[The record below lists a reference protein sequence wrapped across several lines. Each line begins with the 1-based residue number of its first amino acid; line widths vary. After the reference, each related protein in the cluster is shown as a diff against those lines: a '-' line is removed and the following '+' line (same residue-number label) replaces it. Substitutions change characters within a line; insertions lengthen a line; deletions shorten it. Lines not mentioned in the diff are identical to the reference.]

1 MANNY
6 FQFKQF
12 TIHQDRCAMKVC
24 TDACLFGAWL
34 AEQISRNIDYS
45 VNPKILSEDNQ
56 LKTTCDNN
64 RILDIGSG
72 TGLLTMMLAQKI
84 NCNIDGIEIEQECF
98 EQLKENTSQNDW
110 KKRINLFREDIRN
123 FTSDQPYN
131 FIISNPPF
139 FENDL
144 HSETKGEQLA
154 KHSKELSLEELLNA
168 IDRNLSSDGS
178 YSVLLPFHRIEY
190 FEKKSFQK
198 GFFPINKML
207 VRQTEKHGFFRGMLT
222 FSRNYREC
230 ITEEISIRINNEY
243 SPEFINL
250 LKEYYLYL

>member
-1 MANNY
+1 
-6 FQFKQF
+6 
-12 TIHQDRCAMKVC
+12 MKVC
-24 TDACLFGAWL
+24 TDACMFGAWVSGK
-34 AEQISRNIDYS
+34 IS
-45 VNPKILSEDNQ
+45 SETNSNKN
-56 LKTTCDNN
+56 LLHSENNSEKN

-72 TGLLTMMLAQKI
+72 TGLLIMMLAQKI

-110 KKRINLFREDIRN
+110 KERIHLFRDDIRN

-139 FENDL
+139 FDNDL
-144 HSETKGEQLA
+144 NSATKGEQLA
-154 KHSKELSLEELLNA
+154 KHSKELSLEELLEA

-178 YSVLLPFHRIEY
+178 FSVLLPYHRVEY
-190 FEKKSFQK
+190 FEKKAFQK
-198 GFFPINKML
+198 GFFLVEKML

-230 ITEEISIRINNEY
+230 TTEEMSIRINNEY
-243 SPEFINL
+243 SPEFIDL

>member
-24 TDACLFGAWL
+24 TDACLFGAWV
-34 AEQISRNIDYS
+34 ADKIS
-45 VNPKILSEDNQ
+45 SEKNSFKN
-56 LKTTCDNN
+56 LLPPENNSENN

-72 TGLLTMMLAQKI
+72 TGLLIMMLAQKI

-98 EQLKENTSQNDW
+98 EQLKENTSQNNW
-110 KKRINLFREDIRN
+110 KEKINLFRDDIRN
-123 FTSDQPYN
+123 FTSDQTYN

-139 FENDL
+139 FDNDL
-144 HSETKGEQLA
+144 NSATKGEQLA
-154 KHSKELSLEELLNA
+154 KHSKELSLEELLEA

-178 YSVLLPFHRIEY
+178 FSVLLPYHRVEY
-190 FEKKSFQK
+190 FEKKAFLK
-198 GFFPINKML
+198 EFFLVEKML
-207 VRQTEKHGFFRGMLT
+207 VRQTEKHGFFRGILT

-230 ITEEISIRINNEY
+230 ITEEMSIRINNEY
-243 SPEFINL
+243 SPKFIDL

>member
-1 MANNY
+1 
-6 FQFKQF
+6 
-12 TIHQDRCAMKVC
+12 MKVC
-24 TDACLFGAWL
+24 TDACLFGAWV
-34 AEQISRNIDYS
+34 AEKIS
-45 VNPKILSEDNQ
+45 SETNSYKDLLPSQN
-56 LKTTCDNN
+56 KSENK

-72 TGLLTMMLAQKI
+72 TGLLIMMLAQKI

-110 KKRINLFREDIRN
+110 KQRIKLFRDDIRN

-139 FENDL
+139 FDNDL
-144 HSETKGEQLA
+144 NSATKGEQLA
-154 KHSKELSLEELLNA
+154 KHSKELSLEELLEA
-168 IDRNLSSDGS
+168 ISLNLSIDGS
-178 YSVLLPFHRIEY
+178 FSVLLPYHRVEY
-190 FEKKSFQK
+190 FEKKAFQK
-198 GFFPINKML
+198 EFFLDEKML

-230 ITEEISIRINNEY
+230 TTEEMSIRINNEY
-243 SPEFINL
+243 SPQFIDL

>member
-24 TDACLFGAWL
+24 TDACLFGAWV
-34 AEQISRNIDYS
+34 AEHISRDIDYLG
-45 VNPKILSEDNQ
+45 NLNILPEDIE
-56 LKTTCDNN
+56 LKTTLDNN

-72 TGLLTMMLAQKI
+72 TGLLIMMLAQKI

-110 KKRINLFREDIRN
+110 KERINLFRDDIRN

-139 FENDL
+139 FDNDL
-144 HSETKGEQLA
+144 NSATKGEQLA
-154 KHSKELSLEELLNA
+154 KHSKELSLEELLEA
-168 IDRNLSSDGS
+168 IDRNLNSNGS
-178 YSVLLPFHRIEY
+178 FSVLLPYHRVEY
-190 FEKKSFQK
+190 FEKKAFQK
-198 GFFPINKML
+198 GFYLVEKML
-207 VRQTEKHGFFRGMLT
+207 VRQTEKHEYFRGMLT
-222 FSRNYREC
+222 LSRNYREC
-230 ITEEISIRINNEY
+230 TTEEMSIRINNEY
-243 SPEFINL
+243 SPEFIDL